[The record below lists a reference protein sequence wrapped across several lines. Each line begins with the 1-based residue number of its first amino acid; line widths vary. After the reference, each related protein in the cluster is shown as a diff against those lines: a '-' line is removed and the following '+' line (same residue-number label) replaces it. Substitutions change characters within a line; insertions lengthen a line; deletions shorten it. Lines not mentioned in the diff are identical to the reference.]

1 MDWYLYSTYRYRS
14 LLADKNGS
22 EDGKIIGSDKYLT
35 LVVIAITAFKERSY
49 IPCRLKESHILKE
62 SLMDYNV

>member
-1 MDWYLYSTYRYRS
+1 